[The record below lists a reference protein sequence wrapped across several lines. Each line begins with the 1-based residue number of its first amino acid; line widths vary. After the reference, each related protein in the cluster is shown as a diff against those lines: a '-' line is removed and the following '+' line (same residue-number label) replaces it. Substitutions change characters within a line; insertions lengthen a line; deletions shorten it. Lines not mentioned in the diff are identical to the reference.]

1 MTITF
6 ETQRLVVTEVTDD
19 MTALERNTLIEKIP
33 NMLTPSVVKNLPEQ
47 FQGITCSEGARAWL
61 DSMVVESR
69 LLQVKSK
76 QYGLVGFFFA
86 YEENWRSAHIGYL
99 LAEPYWR
106 QGLASEL
113 LQGFVDAVTDT
124 ESWVRLIAGVA
135 QSNASSANLLLKQG
149 FVQLAADKNDVIFYQ
164 YTIQRS

>member
-19 MTALERNTLIEKIP
+19 MTALERKALIEKIP

-47 FQGITCSEGARAWL
+47 FQDITCSVGARGWL
-61 DSMVVESR
+61 DRMVLESR

-76 QYGLVGFFFA
+76 QYGLVGFLFA
-86 YEENWRSAHIGYL
+86 YEENRRCAHIGYL

-124 ESWVRLIAGVA
+124 EPWLRLIAGVE
-135 QSNASSANLLLKQG
+135 QSNDSSANLLLKQG
-149 FVQLAADKNDVIFYQ
+149 FVELADDKNGVTFYQ